1 MAYIVRPYGVM
12 RPTQLTAV
20 VSLAAFL
27 MASAG
32 CLRDPTPY
40 EQRAAERRESA
51 KDPESGRKS
60 LTSSVVSVVEEGG
73 QTLIELPIGEK
84 HIVLVGTLF
93 TVGDVQNPKAVK
105 AILQVQTILGKERC
119 YCRVLSVTDRQKPVT
134 VGDPVKEILDIAELG
149 STRPGEPAVHSQAPD
164 DQITALRRSYEA
176 NLATLKAEFETRL
189 AQAETDKTAALN
201 TKDEDAKRDRERLNA
216 AHTAEL
222 AAVRSAMSAEMNAA
236 LTADRTIRAEE
247 IKRLS
252 AENAKLTA
260 EYEKVLAQFGALQQ
274 QIVTVQSQKNALVER
289 QKKELTAELETREV
303 LQARITELSARL
315 EGKKTLP
322 VPVLAHDG
330 RQETVLERLDR
341 IMKEKHSL
349 EMRVADLI
357 AERTALQALSG
368 ATDGKDPVAKHIA
381 ELTKR
386 AEEMERQRLDSER
399 KYLDLVIQVLRLKS
413 PEAGVQELQI
423 TLHRSLRPSVSAS
436 ISSIQGP

>member
-1 MAYIVRPYGVM
+1 M
-12 RPTQLTAV
+12 RPTHFSVV
-20 VSLAAFL
+20 VSLSAFL

-32 CLRDPTPY
+32 CVRDPTPY
-40 EQRAAERRESA
+40 EQRATDRREIA

-73 QTLIELPIGEK
+73 QTLVELPIGEK
-84 HIVLVGTLF
+84 QIVLAGTLF
-93 TVGDVQNPKAVK
+93 TVGEAQNPKAVK

-134 VGDPVKEILDIAELG
+134 VGDPVKEILDISELG
-149 STRPGEPAVHSQAPD
+149 STKPGEPQVKPQAAD
-164 DQITALRRSYEA
+164 DQVTALRRSYEA
-176 NLATLKAEFETRL
+176 NLATLKTEFETRL
-189 AQAETDKTAALN
+189 TQAETDKTAAL
-201 TKDEDAKRDRERLNA
+201 TAKDDEAKRDRERLNA

-222 AAVRSAMSAEMNAA
+222 AAVRSAMSAEMTSA
-236 LTADRTIRAEE
+236 LTADRTIKGDE

-252 AENAKLTA
+252 AENARLTA
-260 EYEKVLAQFGALQQ
+260 EYEKVMAQFGTLQQ
-274 QIVTVQSQKNALVER
+274 QIVTVQTEKTALVER

-341 IMKEKHSL
+341 IMKEKRTL
-349 EMRVADLI
+349 EMRVSDLV

-381 ELTKR
+381 ELTQR
-386 AEEMERQRLDSER
+386 AEDMERQRLDSER
-399 KYLDLVIQVLRLKS
+399 RYLDLVIQILRLKS
-413 PEAGVQELQI
+413 TEAGVQELQVG
-423 TLHRSLRPSVSAS
+423 LHRSLRPSVSAS
-436 ISSIQGP
+436 TSSIQGP